1 MRFVISGLKKF
12 YNISLKK
19 ERAKKILLNTGKQS
33 IASCQMQQL
42 KKRNDIK
49 PNKVLHL
56 DHLECCTPGDLEEE
70 PPVILTC
77 LVPYL
82 HPFPFAQ
89 SKKPSTLKPW
99 SCSNQRRPSC
109 QSKAHPR

>member
-42 KKRNDIK
+42 KKTKR
-49 PNKVLHL
+49 HQ
-56 DHLECCTPGDLEEE
+56 T
-70 PPVILTC
+70 
-77 LVPYL
+77 
-82 HPFPFAQ
+82 Q
-89 SKKPSTLKPW
+89 
-99 SCSNQRRPSC
+99 
-109 QSKAHPR
+109 